1 MGRTGIGYS
10 IELGKLLQRIALL
23 EMELLQRE
31 NAIGTEGGN
40 LLGDAVKKNRRLKK
54 LVWQSNSA
62 GKGREG
68 EDEED

>member
-1 MGRTGIGYS
+1 LRS
-10 IELGKLLQRIALL
+10 LDLG
-23 EMELLQRE
+23 E